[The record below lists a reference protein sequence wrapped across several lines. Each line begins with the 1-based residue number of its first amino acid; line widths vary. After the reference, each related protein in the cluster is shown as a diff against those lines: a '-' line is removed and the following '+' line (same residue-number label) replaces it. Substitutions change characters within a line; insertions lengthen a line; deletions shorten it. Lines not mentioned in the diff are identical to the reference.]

1 MRPSVTAAAVGVEVL
16 MAIAVRR
23 PLDLPVPLRWTGI
36 DPASRVPI
44 QRQDLGVA
52 SPRQLH
58 NQRCRQRARQG
69 DLLSPGRRGP
79 CSHDLLHRLAGQ
91 RPGRC
96 GCLQHRVHP
105 RGVGLT
111 QPAGPGDN
119 PGYVRTRS
127 ATADSRARP
136 SGGRGHWRW
145 SRSSSWPRCSP
156 CATSAGRNDHRH
168 RQYRWVPAISPL
180 PPGMPNRRRPWPR
193 RRYRFPSWVSA
204 SSARRGPTAGWCS
217 TSQAAIARLS
227 CSRA

>member
-1 MRPSVTAAAVGVEVL
+1 MRLSVTAAAVGVEVL
-16 MAIAVRR
+16 MASAVRR

-127 ATADSRARP
+127 ATAESRARP

-145 SRSSSWPRCSP
+145 SRSSARHTEPPSTPAPTTVPVPFLGLSELCPAR
-156 CATSAGRNDHRH
+156 TDGRMVLDIPGSYRPAFTLPSVNA
-168 RQYRWVPAISPL
+168 RQGQPGLGL
-180 PPGMPNRRRPWPR
+180 P
-193 RRYRFPSWVSA
+193 
-204 SSARRGPTAGWCS
+204 
-217 TSQAAIARLS
+217 
-227 CSRA
+227 